1 MFRTK
6 DANGNVKYTG
16 RSKAVVTDNRDPLQR
31 GRIQVDHPLLGN
43 TAWID
48 YVREPG
54 SFSVPSIGDVVFV
67 ECDSGEYEFAVA
79 SGIVTKGEDSNP
91 FLPSKFKRD
100 IPTNRGLFTPGGH
113 SLELDDGVATI
124 TDAPKDDQF
133 TTQGRGIRVTS
144 RANNKIHI
152 IEDTENGAQ
161 YILLQDAGG
170 NLIKMDYKN
179 NQLTINSIGKTKID
193 TVSDK
198 TETVGGNDT
207 LTVTGNKSKT
217 INGNESKTLSG
228 NQTDTISGNLTIN
241 VTGSVN
247 IKATG
252 ATTVEGSNITLK
264 SPSNSIN
271 GGVVTDNTANN
282 DPITGIPLT
291 PVGGVI
297 TS

>member
-16 RSKAVVTDNRDPLQR
+16 RSKAVVLDNRDPLQR

-48 YVREPG
+48 YLRAPG
-54 SFSVPSIGDVVFV
+54 EFSSPSIGDVVFV

-79 SGIVTKGEDSNP
+79 SGIVTRGEDANP

-100 IPTNRGLFTPGGH
+100 IPTNRGFFTPGGH
-113 SLELDDGVATI
+113 SIELDDGVATI

-133 TTQGRGIRVTS
+133 TTTKRGIRITS
-144 RANNKIHI
+144 RANNRIHI
-152 IEDTENGAQ
+152 IEDTAAGEQ

-193 TVSDK
+193 TATDK
-198 TETVGGNDT
+198 TETVGGNET
-207 LTVTGNKSKT
+207 TTVTGNQTKT
-217 INGNESKTLSG
+217 VNGNQE
-228 NQTDTISGNLTIN
+228 DTISGNLKITVN
-241 VTGSVN
+241 GSCD

-264 SPSNSIN
+264 SPANTLN
-271 GGVVTDNTANN
+271 GGVVTDNTINN
-282 DPITGIPLT
+282 DPITGIPLQG
-291 PVGGVI
+291 VGGVV

>member
-6 DANGNVKYTG
+6 DANGNVKYAG
-16 RSKAVVTDNRDPLQR
+16 RSKAVVMDNRDPLNR
-31 GRIQVDHPLLGN
+31 GRIIVDHPLLGN

-54 SFSVPSIGDVVFV
+54 VFSVPSIGDVVFV
-67 ECDSGEYEFAVA
+67 ECDAGEYEFAVA
-79 SGIVTKGEDSNP
+79 SGIVTRGEDANP

-100 IPTNRGLFTPGGH
+100 IPTNRGFFSPGGH

-124 TDAPKDDQF
+124 TDAPKDNTF
-133 TTQGRGIRVTS
+133 TTSQRGIRVTS
-144 RANNKIHI
+144 TANNKIHI
-152 IEDTENGAQ
+152 IEDSASGAQ
-161 YILLQDAGG
+161 YILIQDAGG

-193 TVSDK
+193 TVGNKD
-198 TETVGGNDT
+198 ETVGGNDT
-207 LTVTGNKSKT
+207 KTVTGNESET
-217 INGNESKTLSG
+217 ISG
-228 NQTDTISGNLTIN
+228 NKTETISGNLQITI
-241 VTGSVN
+241 TGSCD

-264 SPSNSIN
+264 SPANSLN
-271 GGVVTDNTANN
+271 GGVVTDNTINN
-282 DPITGIPLT
+282 DPITGIPLQG
-291 PVGGVI
+291 VGGVV

>member
-1 MFRTK
+1 MYRTK

-16 RSKAVVTDNRDPLQR
+16 RSKAIVIDNRDPFNR
-31 GRIQVDHPLLGN
+31 GRIIVDHPLLGN

-54 SFSVPSIGDVVFV
+54 VFSVPSIGDVVFV
-67 ECDSGEYEFAVA
+67 ECDTGEYEFAVA
-79 SGIVTKGEDSNP
+79 SGIVTRGEDANP

-100 IPTNRGLFTPGGH
+100 IPTNRGFFSPGGH

-124 TDAPKDDQF
+124 TDAPKDNTF
-133 TTQGRGIRVTS
+133 TTSQRGIRVTS
-144 RANNKIHI
+144 TANNKIHI
-152 IEDTENGAQ
+152 IEDSASGAQ
-161 YILLQDAGG
+161 YILIQDAGG

-193 TVSDK
+193 TVGNKD
-198 TETVGGNDT
+198 ETVGGNDT
-207 LTVTGNKSKT
+207 KTVTGNESET
-217 INGNESKTLSG
+217 INGNKTE
-228 NQTDTISGNLTIN
+228 TISGNLQITI
-241 VTGSVN
+241 TGSCD

-264 SPSNSIN
+264 SPANTLN
-271 GGVVTDNTANN
+271 GGVVTDNTINN
-282 DPITGIPLT
+282 DPITGIPLQG
-291 PVGGVI
+291 VGGVV

>member
-6 DANGNVKYTG
+6 DGNGNVKYTG
-16 RSKAVVTDNRDPLQR
+16 RSKAVVLDNRDPLQR

-48 YVREPG
+48 YLRQPG
-54 SFSVPSIGDVVFV
+54 EFSSPSIGDVVFV

-79 SGIVTKGEDSNP
+79 SGIVTKGEDANP

-100 IPTNRGLFTPGGH
+100 IPTNRGFFTPGGH
-113 SLELDDGVATI
+113 SIELDDGVATI

-133 TTQGRGIRVTS
+133 TTTNRGIRVTS

-152 IEDTENGAQ
+152 IEDADAGAQ

-170 NLIKMDYKN
+170 NLIKLDYKN

-193 TVSDK
+193 TATDK
-198 TETVGGNDT
+198 TETVGGNET
-207 LTVTGNKSKT
+207 TTITGNQNKT
-217 INGNESKTLSG
+217 VNGNE
-228 NQTDTISGNLTIN
+228 TDTIQGNLTIN
-241 VTGSVN
+241 ITGSCT

-264 SPSNSIN
+264 SPANSLN
-271 GGVVTDNTANN
+271 GGVVTDNTINN
-282 DPITGIPLT
+282 DPITGIPLQG
-291 PVGGVI
+291 VGGVI